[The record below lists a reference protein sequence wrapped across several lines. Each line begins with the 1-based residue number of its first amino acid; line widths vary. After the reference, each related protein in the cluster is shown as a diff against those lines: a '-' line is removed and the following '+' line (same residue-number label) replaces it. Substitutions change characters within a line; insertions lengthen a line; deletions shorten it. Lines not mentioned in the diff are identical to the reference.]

1 MKNLRGRVVSN
12 KAMKTATV
20 LVETHKTHPLYGKSY
35 IQTKKFLV
43 DDQIGVAI
51 GDIVEFVKTRPISKL
66 KHWQIVKI
74 VGRDII
80 AVESQVMK
88 EAAKEAIEEVLPVEE
103 KENEVVESE
112 VEVAEEVKTT
122 EEKPAKK
129 AKAKKGDK

>member
-1 MKNLRGRVVSN
+1 MRGRVVSN

-66 KHWQIVKI
+66 KHWQIVKVI
-74 VGRDII
+74 GRDIV

-88 EAAKEAIEEVLPVEE
+88 EAAKEAIEEVLPVEA
-103 KENEVVESE
+103 KEDESVESE
-112 VEVAEEVKTT
+112 VAVVEEEKAT
-122 EEKPAKK
+122 EEKPVKK

>member
-1 MKNLRGRVVSN
+1 MKNMRGRVVSN

-66 KHWQIVKI
+66 KHWQIVKVI
-74 VGRDII
+74 GRDIV

-88 EAAKEAIEEVLPVEE
+88 EAAKEAIEEVLPV
-103 KENEVVESE
+103 
-112 VEVAEEVKTT
+112 
-122 EEKPAKK
+122 PPR
-129 AKAKKGDK
+129 G